1 MQAGFAMICAG
12 SVRRK
17 NVQNTMLKNL
27 LDACGAALAYYS
39 VGYGFSFGGESTGKT
54 FIGNGNFFL
63 IGLDV
68 HDGYCYWLFQ
78 FAFAATAATIVA
90 GTMAERCQMKSYLL
104 YSIFLTGFVY
114 PVVVH
119 WVWSKNGFLSFLA
132 ENPLWGVGMIDF
144 AGSSVVH
151 VTGGMTALIATSIL
165 GPRKGRFH
173 HAKTG
178 LKLSEPNPMHGN
190 SKSLQMLGTFI
201 LWFGWFGF
209 NAGSAIN
216 VLTELRP
223 WLMATSTV
231 NTTLSAAAA
240 GVTTLVTNLII
251 TERRTGESIY
261 NMTYTMN
268 GCISGLV
275 AITGGSA
282 VVEPWAA
289 ILIGVVAGWLY
300 LFSSNLL
307 VRWCIDDAVDSIPIH
322 LCNGIW
328 GTLATSLFASIE
340 GLKRLL
346 NITDPLHVGWF
357 YSWGRGSID
366 ATLLGIHVLGLIII
380 IVWVVV
386 LMTPFFLG
394 LSYFGLLRSEALEE
408 MVGLD
413 VTYSGSGID
422 GQWAG
427 RDYDV
432 NQEDTNAY
440 NEWKMRRKSNTGNDS
455 VHNEERADLHG
466 VDSNGVDNFAR

>member
-1 MQAGFAMICAG
+1 
-12 SVRRK
+12 
-17 NVQNTMLKNL
+17 
-27 LDACGAALAYYS
+27 
-39 VGYGFSFGGESTGKT
+39 
-54 FIGNGNFFL
+54 
-63 IGLDV
+63 
-68 HDGYCYWLFQ
+68 
-78 FAFAATAATIVA
+78 
-90 GTMAERCQMKSYLL
+90 
-104 YSIFLTGFVY
+104 
-114 PVVVH
+114 
-119 WVWSKNGFLSFLA
+119 
-132 ENPLWGVGMIDF
+132 
-144 AGSSVVH
+144 VH

-178 LKLSEPNPMHGN
+178 LKLSEPNPMHGH

-223 WLMATSTV
+223 WLMANATV

-251 TERRTGESIY
+251 TERRTGEPIY

-275 AITGGSA
+275 AITGGAA
-282 VVEPWAA
+282 VVKPWAA
-289 ILIGVVAGWLY
+289 IIIGVVAGWLY

-322 LCNGIW
+322 LSNGIW
-328 GTLATSLFASIE
+328 GTIATSLFASSD

-346 NITDPLHVGWF
+346 NIPDPLHVGWF
-357 YSWGRGSID
+357 YSWGRGSGD

-386 LMTPFFLG
+386 LMMPFFFG
-394 LSYFGLLRSEALEE
+394 LSYFGLLRSDALEE

-413 VTYSGSGID
+413 VTYSGSGIN

-432 NQEDTNAY
+432 NPEDTNAY
-440 NEWKMRRKSNTGNDS
+440 NDWKEKRKSNSGDDNFD
-455 VHNEERADLHG
+455 NEERTDLQDLHG
-466 VDSNGVDNFAR
+466 DLRGVDNFN